1 MMVLTP
7 EISVALSTPLATHKP
22 SKFTE
27 SVGGADKVP
36 QIPVGMTNKVITVWN
51 KHE

>member
-7 EISVALSTPLATHKP
+7 EISVALSTPLATRKP
-22 SKFTE
+22 SKFTK
-27 SVGGADKVP
+27 SVGRADKVP
-36 QIPVGMTNKVITVWN
+36 QIPVGMTNKVINVWN